1 MGTLRWILGLG
12 VIVIGLIGGFWIFW
26 TNIFAHFDTGE
37 GLSTMDY
44 AGPAGI
50 ALVALVIGISII
62 LVGRRRP
69 SPR

>member
-1 MGTLRWILGLG
+1 MGIWRWILGLG

-26 TNIFAHFDTGE
+26 TNIWAHFDTGE
-37 GLSTMDY
+37 PSTMDY
-44 AGPAGI
+44 VGPAGI